1 MTDMIEYIPKRHG
14 QRPPYWTPDTLTG
27 LDNKNYVRQP
37 NWAWIA
43 GTTYY
48 VPYEAVHG
56 VPRLAPVDAD
66 AEPVDPQDIIK
77 ALQAENAKLRDALF
91 PFAEFHQLGGSM
103 NDPISMWFRV
113 APFADAAYAL
123 QETER

>member
-1 MTDMIEYIPKRHG
+1 MDSEALKPCPFCGSTDLIVKPWHGGGPAKRLIGCCDCEVGPYATGEY
-14 QRPPYWTPDTLTG
+14 
-27 LDNKNYVRQP
+27 LDEAIT
-37 NWAWIA
+37 AWN
-43 GTTYY
+43 T
-48 VPYEAVHG
+48 
-56 VPRLAPVDAD
+56 RAD
-66 AEPVDPQDIIK
+66 ANTIE

>member
-1 MTDMIEYIPKRHG
+1 MTDEALKPCPFCGGEAKYYYYTARDHNIECEICSNG
-14 QRPPYWTPDTLTG
+14 TCLQ
-27 LDNKNYVRQP
+27 NK
-37 NWAWIA
+37 A
-43 GTTYY
+43 
-48 VPYEAVHG
+48 EAVTAWNT
-56 VPRLAPVDAD
+56 RAD
-66 AEPVDPQDIIK
+66 DDRIE

>member
-1 MTDMIEYIPKRHG
+1 MTDDLIKRMRDWVPAEGPPEGRTAPDAVADMHEAADRIE
-14 QRPPYWTPDTLTG
+14 
-27 LDNKNYVRQP
+27 
-37 NWAWIA
+37 
-43 GTTYY
+43 
-48 VPYEAVHG
+48 
-56 VPRLAPVDAD
+56 
-66 AEPVDPQDIIK
+66 

>member
-1 MTDMIEYIPKRHG
+1 MI
-14 QRPPYWTPDTLTG
+14 
-27 LDNKNYVRQP
+27 P
-37 NWAWIA
+37 NIRSDFCLNCEAQENTIEELRAANERWASA
-43 GTTYY
+43 FKQ
-48 VPYEAVHG
+48 
-56 VPRLAPVDAD
+56 
-66 AEPVDPQDIIK
+66 AEESANGRIE

>member
-1 MTDMIEYIPKRHG
+1 MTDDLVQRLRTWRRSEFGQSPAGYMFEEAADRIE
-14 QRPPYWTPDTLTG
+14 
-27 LDNKNYVRQP
+27 
-37 NWAWIA
+37 
-43 GTTYY
+43 
-48 VPYEAVHG
+48 
-56 VPRLAPVDAD
+56 
-66 AEPVDPQDIIK
+66 
-77 ALQAENAKLRDALF
+77 ALQADNARLRDALF

>member
-1 MTDMIEYIPKRHG
+1 MI
-14 QRPPYWTPDTLTG
+14 
-27 LDNKNYVRQP
+27 P
-37 NWAWIA
+37 NIRTNFCPNCEAQANTIEELRAANERWVIA
-43 GTTYY
+43 FKQA
-48 VPYEAVHG
+48 EERAIDAV
-56 VPRLAPVDAD
+56 
-66 AEPVDPQDIIK
+66 K
-77 ALQAENAKLRDALF
+77 TLQADKAKLRDALF